1 MSSSHRKH
9 HQWCQTWN
17 RVFSPQRNVQF
28 GFLCSGR
35 NREVCFKYL
44 LWWLD
49 VMDPPAGKGEPAQD
63 LSRSLCA
70 PGNQMVHA
78 LSLNS
83 WKAFV
88 PLGGASGLEV
98 ILGSQESPR
107 PDPYSPWQG
116 YGQTESTAL
125 HWMVLTSKWLR
136 LTWEITPEK
145 YLKFPLWKCTDS
157 LHRLKIAHPSSRVN
171 RPMVWKSHGKF
182 LIASRTEHRV
192 PREATGS
199 CTKLSL
205 R

>member
-1 MSSSHRKH
+1 
-9 HQWCQTWN
+9 
-17 RVFSPQRNVQF
+17 
-28 GFLCSGR
+28 
-35 NREVCFKYL
+35 
-44 LWWLD
+44 
-49 VMDPPAGKGEPAQD
+49 MDPPAGKGEPAQD

-125 HWMVLTSKWLR
+125 H
-136 LTWEITPEK
+136 
-145 YLKFPLWKCTDS
+145 
-157 LHRLKIAHPSSRVN
+157 
-171 RPMVWKSHGKF
+171 
-182 LIASRTEHRV
+182 
-192 PREATGS
+192 
-199 CTKLSL
+199 
-205 R
+205 